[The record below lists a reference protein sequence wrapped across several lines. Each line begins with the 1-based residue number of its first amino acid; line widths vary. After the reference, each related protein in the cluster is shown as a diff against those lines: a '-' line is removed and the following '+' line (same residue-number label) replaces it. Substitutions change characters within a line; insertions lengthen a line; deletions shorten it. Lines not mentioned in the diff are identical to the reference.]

1 MRLVIG
7 NKNYSSWSM
16 RPWVLMKQLDIPFEE
31 EKLRLDFTQGS
42 AFRIRLGEISPVGKV
57 PVLLDGELAI
67 WDTLAITEY
76 LAEKFP
82 GVAVWPR
89 DTKARARARSL
100 CAEMHS
106 GFGSLRSKC
115 PMNIEA
121 SLPAVGMQLMAE
133 CDGVS
138 RDLARITA
146 MWSEALQDSGGPYLF
161 GEFSAVDAFYA
172 PVVARLRSYALPVPL
187 PVADYMA
194 RVWSAPGVAAWVAG
208 ALAEQDWIAEDEP
221 YRQSR

>member
-1 MRLVIG
+1 
-7 NKNYSSWSM
+7 
-16 RPWVLMKQLDIPFEE
+16 
-31 EKLRLDFTQGS
+31 
-42 AFRIRLGEISPVGKV
+42 
-57 PVLLDGELAI
+57 
-67 WDTLAITEY
+67 
-76 LAEKFP
+76 
-82 GVAVWPR
+82 
-89 DTKARARARSL
+89 
-100 CAEMHS
+100 
-106 GFGSLRSKC
+106 
-115 PMNIEA
+115 MNIEA

-138 RDLARITA
+138 RDLARITS

-187 PVADYMA
+187 PVADYMT